1 MPTPT
6 LQSADRFPNSN
17 YWIATLHSNER
28 HPASSLTPLYLRSL
42 LGVGFAAL
50 GDADR
55 LANCL
60 SASPCPPPESR
71 RPLHR
76 AKKKE
81 KGPRN
86 LLIEMPPGLLAH
98 GQNESSPQ
106 FSTPPLPMTPVRKRQ
121 FWETL
126 GRRLVEL
133 AKGSAPRRRS
143 LASCGLRSSVAA
155 ESYICSRVRRCMAP
169 PHEGVVVIT

>member
-1 MPTPT
+1 M
-6 LQSADRFPNSN
+6 LQSANRFPNSN

-86 LLIEMPPGLLAH
+86 
-98 GQNESSPQ
+98 
-106 FSTPPLPMTPVRKRQ
+106 
-121 FWETL
+121 
-126 GRRLVEL
+126 
-133 AKGSAPRRRS
+133 
-143 LASCGLRSSVAA
+143 
-155 ESYICSRVRRCMAP
+155 
-169 PHEGVVVIT
+169 